1 MSSVPIDLQSEIP
14 TKFND
19 YLNHLDY
26 MQGYPLGLESIIE
39 HHRLMKR
46 IIARIKRLRISIKEF
61 IDTAILDEEVY
72 MARKNNHE
80 LASDVIKVSP
90 TKSMW
95 LCTVKPFFYKA
106 ACVFMT
112 LFGILITIAE
122 TQVFL
127 TNKSSFFGWLLLF
140 DNIKV
145 TRVLVFIVIGL
156 ISYMVYYSL
165 FRIKLSNI
173 YGMYP
178 HNSDGPSIM
187 FATINFSRVG
197 VAIVLN
203 FFDMVK
209 LHSIYKDAMGT
220 VNMGLLGEWVIKGIP
235 GVLWL
240 IILAHYFDVWGKFV
254 RMFKLGDSLKFNTHT
269 FNEEEKPQMPS
280 SVAMRKS

>member
-1 MSSVPIDLQSEIP
+1 
-14 TKFND
+14 
-19 YLNHLDY
+19 
-26 MQGYPLGLESIIE
+26 
-39 HHRLMKR
+39 
-46 IIARIKRLRISIKEF
+46 
-61 IDTAILDEEVY
+61 
-72 MARKNNHE
+72 MARKNNRE
-80 LASDVIKVSP
+80 LTSDVIKVTS

-95 LCTVKPFFYKA
+95 LCTLKPFLYKA
-106 ACVFMT
+106 ACIFMT

-145 TRVLVFIVIGL
+145 TRIFVFIVIGL

-220 VNMGLLGEWVIKGIP
+220 VNMGLLG
-235 GVLWL
+235 
-240 IILAHYFDVWGKFV
+240 
-254 RMFKLGDSLKFNTHT
+254 
-269 FNEEEKPQMPS
+269 
-280 SVAMRKS
+280 